1 MPKIVKMDL
10 GKLTNLRSHLQGHI
24 VGQEAVLTEVVEAL
38 QIGELGLTDES
49 RPKCSFLFLG
59 PTGVGKTETVITFT
73 NYLFGSDRLVRLDM
87 SEYKTR
93 DSLKTLLGEGS
104 QSGTLERHYD
114 RVAGWGT
121 LLMDEIEKA
130 HREVLDLLLQLLD
143 AGRLT
148 TGAGRT
154 LSFSQFYVVLTSN
167 IGSETLL
174 TLKHSNR
181 TSRTRFVETEAQRQL
196 RPETFA
202 RLNRVLVFESLD
214 YDQQV
219 EVTQALTKRELRLQ
233 GTHGYDVTLSKDV
246 LRFLT
251 NKGYH
256 PRLGARPLRGA
267 IEKHVR
273 RALSNHLLAGG
284 DGCGALKVNGD
295 HLILK

>member
-1 MPKIVKMDL
+1 MGNSHL
-10 GKLTNLRSHLQGHI
+10 RKLKGLLSHLQGHI
-24 VGQEAVLTEVVEAL
+24 VGQDAVLAEVAEAL

-59 PTGVGKTETVITFT
+59 PTGVGKTETVVTFT
-73 NYLFGSDRLVRLDM
+73 NHLFGNDRLVRLDM

-104 QSGTLERHYD
+104 HTGTLERQYD
-114 RVAGWGT
+114 RVSAWGT

-148 TGAGRT
+148 TGGGRT
-154 LSFSQFYVVLTSN
+154 LDFGKFYIVLTSN

-181 TSRTRFVETEAQRQL
+181 TSRTRFVETEAQQQL

-202 RLNRVLVFESLD
+202 RLNRVLVFESLG
-214 YDQQV
+214 YDQKI
-219 EVTQALTKRELRLQ
+219 EVTKALIERELKLQ
-233 GTHGYDVTLSKDV
+233 ARHGYVLKIGEEV

-256 PRLGARPLRGA
+256 PTLGARPLRDA
-267 IEKHVR
+267 IEKHIR
-273 RALSNHLLAGG
+273 RALSEHLLAGCN
-284 DGCGALKVNGD
+284 GCGQLNVEGD
-295 HLILK
+295 RLILT